1 MQIGQAAMTRRA
13 GPPKLMHQEQA
24 YAHNYSN
31 PMQARA
37 SWFSRSLHWLLAG
50 AWFFCRFLLVSW
62 ASLAIYY
69 SNLPWTWLRVVL
81 AIAFATFNVWALW
94 LTHKP
99 RMRVAFAGLFLIVL
113 LWFISIR
120 PSFDCP
126 WRPEAVVMPRVIIDG
141 DRVRL
146 TGFRNFDYRS
156 IDDFTVRWE
165 EREVPC
171 ASDRNRLLYLLLER
185 RTGRT
190 HVCEFCF

>member
-1 MQIGQAAMTRRA
+1 MPITD
-13 GPPKLMHQEQA
+13 
-24 YAHNYSN
+24 SN

-69 SNLPWTWLRVVL
+69 SNLPWAWLRVVL
-81 AIAFATFNVWALW
+81 AVAFATFSVWALW

-120 PSFDCP
+120 PSFDRP
-126 WRPEAVVMPRVIIDG
+126 WRPEVAVMPRAIIDG

-156 IDDFTVRWE
+156 SDDFTVR
-165 EREVPC
+165 
-171 ASDRNRLLYLLLER
+171 
-185 RTGRT
+185 
-190 HVCEFCF
+190 